1 MVHKKEQGSSQLLDG
16 IKWSIFILLLLGASY
31 ANYYYGQVAMPIRLV
46 IGIVGFILLVFIA
59 LQTTQGRRFAGYT
72 KDTRMELRKVVW
84 PSRQETV
91 QTTLLVIVM
100 VIITG
105 LILWGI
111 DSFLMWAITWLTG
124 QRG

>member
-1 MVHKKEQGSSQLLDG
+1 MVNKKEQGSTRLLDG
-16 IKWSIFILLLLGASY
+16 IKWSIFVVLLLGASY

-46 IGIVGFILLVFIA
+46 IGIVGFIILVFIA
-59 LQTTQGRRFAGYT
+59 IQTTQGRRFAGYT

-111 DSFLMWAITWLTG
+111 DSFLMWAVTWLTG